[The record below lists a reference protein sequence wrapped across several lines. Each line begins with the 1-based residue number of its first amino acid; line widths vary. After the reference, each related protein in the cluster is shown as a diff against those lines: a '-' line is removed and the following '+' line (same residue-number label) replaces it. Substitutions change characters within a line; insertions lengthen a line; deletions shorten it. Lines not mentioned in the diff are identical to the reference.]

1 MVDGLT
7 PPLSPPAA
15 GVGIGRRHKR
25 VRWSKPTKGKKRPSV
40 IDTTRAE
47 LVRALEERKGALWWR
62 VARVAL
68 VAGYA
73 IDKASRRD
81 RTLRRDGA
89 ESLLAMIVALI
100 YCSDIRTGFVGR
112 HNPAGGR
119 WLRYKVRDLCQFA
132 SGAQGEAELRRGR
145 RSLDVIIGLGWMMPT
160 AQVRRHQPDGSYKSE
175 PGVRHL
181 NWSRLTQMCGT
192 SELLRRDRAHKD
204 QHDHTTRPPRL
215 KKQGGV
221 QSAAASIGQ
230 HAERGTRRAL
240 PAATGDPPPKR
251 AGGATTAAEE
261 IAKIAALL
269 KLT

>member
-1 MVDGLT
+1 
-7 PPLSPPAA
+7 
-15 GVGIGRRHKR
+15 
-25 VRWSKPTKGKKRPSV
+25 
-40 IDTTRAE
+40 
-47 LVRALEERKGALWWR
+47 LEERKGALWWR

-68 VAGYA
+68 VAGYS
-73 IDKASRRD
+73 IDKAARRD

-119 WLRYKVRDLCQFA
+119 WLRYKLRDLCQLA
-132 SGAQGEAELRRGR
+132 YGAQGEAELRRGR

-160 AQVRRHQPDGSYKSE
+160 AQVRRHQPDGSFKSE

-181 NWSRLTQMCGT
+181 NWSRIAQMCGT

-204 QHDHTTRPPRL
+204 QHDHTPRPPRL

-221 QSAAASIGQ
+221 QSVAAAIGQ
-230 HAERGTRRAL
+230 QLRGVRAPL
-240 PAATGDPPPKR
+240 PAATADPPPKR
-251 AGGATTAAEE
+251 TGRTTTAAEE

-269 KLT
+269 KLP